1 MDTCSDL
8 IEVYPLKD
16 LDGVERDRVKR
27 DGVENSAFILEYLY
41 LSAHLGR
48 FKLTH
53 TKISAECLFKL

>member
-27 DGVENSAFILEYLY
+27 DGVENSALILDYLY
-41 LSAHLGR
+41 LSAHSGR
-48 FKLTH
+48 FK
-53 TKISAECLFKL
+53 